1 MYKKF
6 IKRIFDIVLSLIAII
21 ILSPIYL
28 LISILILIF
37 DGRPVF
43 FTQERT
49 GRDGKNFKIFKF
61 RTMVNRKVTK
71 LGKILR
77 MTSLDE
83 LPQLAN
89 VLKGDMS
96 LIGPR
101 PWVPEYYENFTEE
114 QKRRA
119 DVRPGMIGLAQV
131 NGRNKI
137 GIFKKLE
144 YDTQYARECNLLLDI
159 KIILKCFRVLFVK
172 ENLNNIAGY
181 ETGEIEVLRNQN
193 KKQEKE
199 INEEI

>member
-1 MYKKF
+1 MYKKY
-6 IKRIFDIVLSLIAII
+6 IKRFLDIIISFIAII
-21 ILSPIYL
+21 VLSPIYL

-37 DGRPVF
+37 DGRPIF

-49 GRDGKNFKIFKF
+49 GRDGKNFKIYKF

-77 MTSLDE
+77 MISLDE
-83 LPQLAN
+83 LPQLVN

-114 QKRRA
+114 QKKRA
-119 DVRPGMIGLAQV
+119 DVRPGIIGLAQV

-144 YDTQYARECNLLLDI
+144 YDVEYAKKCNLLLDI
-159 KIILKCFRVLFVK
+159 AIIFKSFRVLFVK

-181 ETGEIEVLRNQN
+181 EIGEIEVL
-193 KKQEKE
+193 KKQSKK
-199 INEEI
+199 

>member
-1 MYKKF
+1 MYKKY
-6 IKRIFDIVLSLIAII
+6 IKRFLDIIISFIAIIVLS
-21 ILSPIYL
+21 PVYL

-37 DGRPVF
+37 DGRPIF
-43 FTQERT
+43 FKQERT
-49 GRDGKNFKIFKF
+49 GKDGKNFKIYKF

-71 LGKILR
+71 LGRILR
-77 MTSLDE
+77 MVSLDE
-83 LPQLAN
+83 LPQLVN

-114 QKRRA
+114 QKKRA
-119 DVRPGMIGLAQV
+119 DVRPGIIGLAQV

-144 YDTQYARECNLLLDI
+144 YDTEYAKKCNLLLDI
-159 KIILKCFRVLFVK
+159 KIILKSFRVLFVK

-181 ETGEIEVLRNQN
+181 ETGEIEVLKNQS
-193 KKQEKE
+193 KK
-199 INEEI
+199 